1 MPWPASIEA
10 AAPPSAPRLGVF
22 LQLDRAPEVTT
33 TYQEVL
39 DLIVAAE
46 QLGYH
51 SARVTQH
58 HFGERYGR
66 LPAPLPFLVTAAE
79 RTHTIRL
86 GTVVIT
92 IPLEQPF
99 RLVED
104 AAVTDLLING
114 RLELGLGS
122 GFAPD
127 VFAAFGVD
135 IEQRRALTTSGIE
148 LLQRALAGEPLDA
161 QGTQLQPP
169 APDLLNRLWLA
180 VMSEEGAHYAA
191 QYDLGLLLGRVERG
205 GGSPVENQ
213 VRTAQTYRAALSARA
228 DQGRIAVGRAVYPAA
243 DRATAKRD
251 LAEAL
256 AQSTAEHVRRGLLD
270 ANASLDEV
278 LTRFHILHGH
288 PEEIS
293 QILAAEQVA
302 IGWTELLVQIDPGDL
317 PYHKA
322 VRALARVA
330 EEVAPYLRAPVLEL
344 A

>member
-1 MPWPASIEA
+1 MPYPL
-10 AAPPSAPRLGVF
+10 PSNHAPRLGLF
-22 LQLDRAPEVTT
+22 LQVDRAPNVPS
-33 TYQEVL
+33 TYDEVL

-46 QLGYH
+46 ELGYH

-66 LPAPLPFLVTAAE
+66 LPSPLPLLVAAAE
-79 RTHTIRL
+79 RTRRIRL

-92 IPLEQPF
+92 ITLEQPL
-99 RLVED
+99 RLAED
-104 AAVTDLLING
+104 AAVTDLLIDG

-135 IEQRRALTTSGIE
+135 IESRRQLTTTAFE
-148 LLQRALAGEPLDA
+148 RLQAILAGEPLDE
-161 QGTQLQPP
+161 QGTRLQPP
-169 APDLLNRLWLA
+169 NPALLERLWLA
-180 VMSEEGAHYAA
+180 VTSEDGAQHAA
-191 QYDLGLLLGRVERG
+191 QHHMGLLLGRVERG

-213 VRTAQTYRAALSARA
+213 IRTAQAYRTALGEKVTQARI
-228 DQGRIAVGRAVYPAA
+228 GVGRAVYPAA

-256 AQSTAEHVRRGLLD
+256 AQSRLDHVQRGLLPAD
-270 ANASLDEV
+270 ASLEDT
-278 LTRFHILHGH
+278 LARFHILHGH
-288 PEEIS
+288 PEEIGPV
-293 QILAAEQVA
+293 LAAEQAA

-317 PYHKA
+317 PYAKA
-322 VRALARVA
+322 VRALERVA
-330 EEVAPYLRAPVLEL
+330 QEVAPYLNTPVLQL